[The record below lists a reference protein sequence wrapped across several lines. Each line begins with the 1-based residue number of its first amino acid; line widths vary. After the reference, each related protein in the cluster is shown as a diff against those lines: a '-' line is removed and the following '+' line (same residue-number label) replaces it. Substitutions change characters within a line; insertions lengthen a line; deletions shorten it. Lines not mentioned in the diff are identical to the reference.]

1 MMNIPRS
8 VEKFTITGD
17 WTNQSKLLK
26 EKFSHLSDTDLK
38 LESGREE
45 ELLTRLQQRLKKNR
59 NEVITIIKSV
69 EPLPVAQETTPVD
82 TTP

>member
-1 MMNIPRS
+1 MMNTPKS
-8 VEKFTITGD
+8 VEKFAITAD
-17 WTNQSKLLK
+17 WTPRSKLLK

-38 LESGREE
+38 VESGREE

-59 NEVITIIKSV
+59 NDVIAIIKGV
-69 EPLPVAQETTPVD
+69 EPIPVAQQATPVD